1 MTLPPN
7 RRMTKPRRSKGERRD
22 GLRANLAEMHKRAQ
36 HQVNRRGTRSGLSRQ
51 DKMTRQAAIAS
62 STEHFEDDFLP
73 LNFLRRLLHWGFGTI
88 ISLLCIITIL
98 TMVRVAEKG
107 QLLTSLIYSTELLS
121 FVVGIGLMMSWF
133 LVKHVNDHLL
143 YLYVFGHELTHA
155 FFVILCGGK
164 VSDIQI
170 SKDGGYIMTNKSNI
184 LIALSPYFVPFWSI
198 VMMVIFGLVSL
209 AFEIPS
215 SSLYFMGLLGFTW
228 TFHMAWTIWM
238 IPKDQPDLREHGTFY
253 SLMIITL
260 ANLMTLSL
268 MMCWTQSHIS
278 LLNFGFEWWNMLLNL
293 WELLYRLLPIPS
305 WI

>member
-1 MTLPPN
+1 
-7 RRMTKPRRSKGERRD
+7 MTKPRRAKGERRD

-36 HQVNRRGTRSGLSRQ
+36 HQVNRRGARAGLSRQ

-73 LNFLRRLLHWGFGTI
+73 LNFLKRLLHWGFGSI
-88 ISLLCIITIL
+88 ISVLCIITIL

-107 QLLTSLIYSTELLS
+107 QLLTSVIYSTELLS

-133 LVKHVNDHLL
+133 LVKRVNDQLL

-155 FFVILCGGK
+155 FFVIVCGGK

-198 VMMVIFGLVSL
+198 VMMFIYGMIALIV
-209 AFEIPS
+209 EIPGG
-215 SSLYFMGLLGFTW
+215 SLYFMGLLGFTW

-260 ANLMTLSL
+260 ANLMLLSL
-268 MMCWTQSHIS
+268 MMCFTQSHIG
-278 LLNFGFEWWNMLLNL
+278 LLHFGFEWWNMLLNL
-293 WELLYRLLPIPS
+293 WELLCRLLPIPS
-305 WI
+305 WL